1 MYLMTVKSDQSNQT
15 QTHGD
20 LSSSCC
26 AILLYQWSTVSCA
39 FCFVRSVAGS
49 TATNSVSTL
58 SMAGSSARHYLVP
71 NVPNTINGM
80 CSKEVWQKKNHAK
93 LCQIKIINDSIQI
106 QWSMPI
112 LEVTGNVSASKH
124 LINLVIT
131 EGFTFQLCANLPWH
145 VFGIRLW
152 KAYHMHFMHF
162 VLSIT
167 FTYIYYHPLVD
178 SFLSSN
184 VGHFRRSQNALFLL
198 SLSKFAQ

>member
-1 MYLMTVKSDQSNQT
+1 MTVKSDQSNQT

-26 AILLYQWSTVSCA
+26 AILLYQWSRVSCA

-80 CSKEVWQKKNHAK
+80 CQCVPRFGKTWTTPNHAK
-93 LCQIKIINDSIQI
+93 LKIINDSIKI
-106 QWSMPI
+106 QWSMPV

-131 EGFTFQLCANLPWH
+131 EGFTFQLRANLQWH

-152 KAYHMHFMHF
+152 KAYHMHS
-162 VLSIT
+162 VLTIT
-167 FTYIYYHPLVD
+167 LVG
-178 SFLSSN
+178 SLLSSN
-184 VGHFRRSQNALFLL
+184 VGHFRRSQNALFSL